1 MRNKYHA
8 KKCEWDGEV
17 FDSKKELQRYKELK
31 LLEKAGEIQNLRR
44 QVKYVLIPS
53 QRIDGKVVE
62 RECSYI
68 ADYVYEENGETVVE
82 DVKGCKKG
90 AGYDVFVLKRKMMLL
105 FHNIRIK
112 EV

>member
-1 MRNKYHA
+1 MKNKYHA
-8 KKCEWDGEV
+8 KKCEVGGEV
-17 FDSKKELQRYKELK
+17 YDSKKEARRHQELK

-44 QVKYVLIPS
+44 QVKYILIPS
-53 QRIDGKVVE
+53 QRRDGKLVE
-62 RECSYI
+62 REVAYK
-68 ADYVYEENGETVVE
+68 ADFVYEADGQTVVE

>member
-68 ADYVYEENGETVVE
+68 ADYVYEENGQTIVE
-82 DVKGCKKG
+82 DVKVRKMRTRD
-90 AGYDVFVLKRKMMLL
+90 YIIKRKLMLL
-105 FHNIRIK
+105 FYGIRVR
-112 EV
+112 EYY